1 MGEAMHRPEPLALS
15 RLLGFRV
22 EVYPE
27 RKQAHCVLDASEVHV
42 NRSGVVHGG
51 ISATLLDTASGVTAS
66 LTVDDSGLAPFTT
79 VSLNI
84 NYIAAARPGMLRAE
98 GRLSGGGRVLTF
110 VEGTLTDSEGRL
122 IATSTGVFKRLRQRQ
137 GETS

>member
-1 MGEAMHRPEPLALS
+1 MAEANHRREPLALS

-27 RKQAHCVLDASEVHV
+27 RKRAHCLLDASEVHV

-84 NYIAAARPGMLRAE
+84 NYITAARPGMLRAE
-98 GRLSGGGRVLTF
+98 GCLTGGGRVLTF

-122 IATSTGVFKRLRQRQ
+122 IATSTGVFKRLRERQ

>member
-1 MGEAMHRPEPLALS
+1 MGEAMHRTEPLALS
-15 RLLGFRV
+15 RLLGFCV

-84 NYIAAARPGMLRAE
+84 NYIATARPGMLRAE
-98 GRLSGGGRVLTF
+98 GRL
-110 VEGTLTDSEGRL
+110 
-122 IATSTGVFKRLRQRQ
+122 TGAD
-137 GETS
+137 GC

>member
-1 MGEAMHRPEPLALS
+1 MGEAIHRPEPLALS

-27 RKQAHCVLDASEVHV
+27 RKQAHCVLDACEVHV

-84 NYIAAARPGMLRAE
+84 NYIAVARPGLLRAE

-110 VEGTLTDSEGRL
+110 VEGTLPESEGRL
-122 IATSTGVFKRLRQRQ
+122 IATSPGVFKRLRRRQ

>member
-1 MGEAMHRPEPLALS
+1 M
-15 RLLGFRV
+15 
-22 EVYPE
+22 
-27 RKQAHCVLDASEVHV
+27 LDASEVHV

-84 NYIAAARPGMLRAE
+84 NYIATARPGMLRAE
-98 GRLSGGGRVLTF
+98 GRLTGGGRVLTF
-110 VEGTLTDSEGRL
+110 VEGTLTDAEGRL

-137 GETS
+137 GETL

>member
-27 RKQAHCVLDASEVHV
+27 HKQAHCVLDASEVHV
-42 NRSGVVHGG
+42 NHGGVVHGG

-84 NYIAAARPGMLRAE
+84 NYIAAAHPGMLRAV
-98 GRLSGGGRVLTF
+98 GRLSGGGRVLIF
-110 VEGTLTDSEGRL
+110 IEGTLTDSEGRL
-122 IATSTGVFKRLRQRQ
+122 IATSTGVFKRLRRRQ
-137 GETS
+137 GETL